1 VIVHSRSIFLRGCM
15 LVALALSGCTTNTE
29 APPTTQTAATTN
41 PAAANLTL
49 ALESLR
55 KLAEGSDHQAAQRTI
70 FYLNQWISA
79 DPASAAAWQPDR
91 MLESLP
97 RALRNTPGLERLPK
111 LQFSFDDSDLLRNV
125 QWLDDISYLQQNL
138 WLHDISQRARRQP
151 AGGPWRAW
159 LKTIEKDIGLPEAE
173 QLATAERMLDWTTRN
188 IQLDML
194 PSQPKDPLATAGTT
208 ETVLPSFRG
217 ELGPGYA
224 HLPLETLLY
233 GHGDAHERAR
243 IFILLCRQAG
253 IDAVMLGFS
262 EEQSVARRGWLP
274 AVLVGGKL
282 YLFDTSLGLPLAGPE
297 GQGIA
302 TLDQVIKEPAVL
314 KQADVPGVAAYPI
327 TEKDLKLGVLAL
339 IDAEPAALSRRM
351 QMLQAAMPA
360 ASRLALSTKP
370 SELEPKLRKA
380 NVNGVSLWTV
390 PFEAVGYRIGQQ
402 IAASQNQQLA
412 QDLHRQGILFSPAR
426 PLIKG
431 RNLHLQGRYE
441 NEERKSGAHS
451 LYLQCRPPDR
461 EIDAMKTNEFYRKSV
476 GLDQNLPT
484 DPAQRE
490 ATLNLFTEIARE
502 GKFYAT
508 YWLGLSYYDAGRYDA
523 AIEWLGERTVQV
535 SPPSPFTPGA
545 RFNLARC
552 YEELGKLDLAKQ
564 WLESDKES
572 PQRAGNLLRAKLLDT
587 KGAGS
592 KGKASE

>member
-1 VIVHSRSIFLRGCM
+1 M
-15 LVALALSGCTTNTE
+15 LVSLALSGCTTNTE

-188 IQLDML
+188 IQLDVL

-297 GQGIA
+297 GEGIA
-302 TLDQVIKEPAVL
+302 TLDQVIKEPALL

-339 IDAEPAALSRRM
+339 IDAEPAALTRRM

-380 NVNGVSLWTV
+380 NVSGVSLWTV

>member
-1 VIVHSRSIFLRGCM
+1 MIVHSRSLYIRAFV
-15 LVALALSGCTTNTE
+15 LVAFTLFGCTTNTE
-29 APPTTQTAATTN
+29 APPTTQAAATTN
-41 PAAANLTL
+41 PAAGNLTIG
-49 ALESLR
+49 LESLR

-151 AGGPWRAW
+151 AGAPWRAW
-159 LKTIEKDIGLPEAE
+159 LKKIEKEVGLPEAE

-188 IQLDML
+188 IQLDTL
-194 PSQPKDPLATAGTT
+194 PPQPKDPLATAGTT

-217 ELGPGYA
+217 EVGPGYG

-233 GHGDAHERAR
+233 GRGDAHERAR

-262 EEQSVARRGWLP
+262 VDQSVARRGWLP
-274 AVLVGGKL
+274 AVLIGGKL
-282 YLFDTSLGLPLAGPE
+282 YLFDSSLGLPLAGPE

-302 TLDQVIKEPAVL
+302 TLDQVIKEPALL

-360 ASRLALSTKP
+360 ATRLALSTKP

-380 NVNGVSLWTV
+380 NVSGVSLWTV
-390 PFEAVGYRIGQQ
+390 PFEAIGYRIGHQV
-402 IAASQNQQLA
+402 AASQNQQAA

-461 EIDAMKTNEFYRKSV
+461 EIDAMKTSEFYRKSI
-476 GLDQNLPT
+476 GLDQNLPN

-490 ATLNLFTEIARE
+490 ATLNLFTQIARE

-545 RFNLARC
+545 RYNLARC
-552 YEELGKLDLAKQ
+552 YEELGKPDLAKQ

-572 PQRAGNLLRAKLLDT
+572 PQRAGNLLRAKLLET

-592 KGKASE
+592 KAKASE